1 MIGERSG
8 FVYCRNICVQAI
20 IRMNRFLDTAGQAA
34 PAVSKKTWLS
44 KHKLDRLGH
53 KLEDMGVS
61 LEFLL
66 SLDDEDLR

>member
-1 MIGERSG
+1 
-8 FVYCRNICVQAI
+8 
-20 IRMNRFLDTAGQAA
+20 MNRFLDTAGQAA